1 MRLQLLTLVLALF
14 SLSGLAAARDDLSLL
29 QVRDAAGQP
38 HVLHDLLDPTGP
50 TLINFWATWCPPCRE
65 ELPLLLHG
73 HEAGEYN
80 LITINLGDPV
90 TKAETYLSQNSISA
104 LPNYFLSARQASG
117 LPIFG
122 MPTSLLVNEAGEV
135 TATHPGAFS
144 PESLTSFVTER
155 SEPR

>member
-1 MRLQLLTLVLALF
+1 MRLQLLTLLLTIF
-14 SLSGLAAARDDLSLL
+14 SLGYARDVAMIE
-29 QVRDAAGQP
+29 VRDAGGNTW
-38 HVLHDLLDPTGP
+38 VLQQLLASEGP

-65 ELPLLLHG
+65 ELPLLLNG
-73 HEAGEYN
+73 HVAGDYT

-90 TKAETYLSQNSISA
+90 TKTETYLNQNSIED

-122 MPTSLLVNEAGEV
+122 MPTSLLLSPAGEV

-144 PESLTSFVTER
+144 PESLASFVTER
-155 SEPR
+155 SEP